1 MNVLVAYSSRHGATA
16 GIAKHIATH
25 LTEAGVL
32 AEAVSVDKV
41 TSVDGYDA
49 VVLGASAYIFRWQK
63 AAVHFAH
70 EHAEHLAAHP
80 LWLFS
85 SGPIGTDL
93 VDKQGVDVFVATR
106 PKEFDELVELLHP
119 VGEKVFFGAYDPTAR
134 PIGMSERLIRTM
146 PAARNGLPA
155 GDFRDWPAID
165 AWAQEVADE
174 LKGKAATP

>member
-16 GIAKHIATH
+16 GIAEHIATH
-25 LTEAGVL
+25 LSEAGFPATAL
-32 AEAVSVDKV
+32 SVDKV

-49 VVLGASAYIFRWQK
+49 VVLGASAYMFHWQK
-63 AAVHFAH
+63 AAVRFAH
-70 EHAEHLAAHP
+70 ENAEYLATHP
-80 LWLFS
+80 LWLFG

-93 VDKQGVDVFVATR
+93 VDKQGVDVFVACR

-155 GDFRDWPAID
+155 GDFRDWPAIE

>member
-1 MNVLVAYSSRHGATA
+1 MKVLVASSSRHGATA
-16 GIAKHIATH
+16 GIAEHIATH
-25 LTEAGVL
+25 LTEAGVPATAL
-32 AEAVSVDKV
+32 SVNKV

-49 VVLGASAYIFRWQK
+49 VLLGASAYMFHWQK

-70 EHAEHLAAHP
+70 EYAEHLTKHP

-106 PKEFDELVELLHP
+106 PKELDELVELLHP

-155 GDFRDWPAID
+155 GDFRDWPAIE